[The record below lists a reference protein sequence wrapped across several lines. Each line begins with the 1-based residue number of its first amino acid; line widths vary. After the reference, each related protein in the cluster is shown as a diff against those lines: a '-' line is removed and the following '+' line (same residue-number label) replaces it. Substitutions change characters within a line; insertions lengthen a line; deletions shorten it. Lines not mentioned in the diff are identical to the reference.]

1 MTNLIL
7 SYCHLNNFDLK
18 LSGGPVENTFT
29 WVSLWIL
36 LCHSCILGLIN
47 FKVWFQTMAD
57 YLSNLVPFSAS
68 LPNMLWGKKKIG
80 PTCWLFLIRRKGW
93 VADKLAFQKSVC
105 DLNSGLNLYSFIFF
119 LLQVLSN
126 FICKTLCTCM

>member
-1 MTNLIL
+1 
-7 SYCHLNNFDLK
+7 
-18 LSGGPVENTFT
+18 
-29 WVSLWIL
+29 
-36 LCHSCILGLIN
+36 
-47 FKVWFQTMAD
+47 MAD

-93 VADKLAFQKSVC
+93 VADKLAFLKSVC

-119 LLQVLSN
+119 SSASSEQFHMQNVMHLYV
-126 FICKTLCTCM
+126 IE